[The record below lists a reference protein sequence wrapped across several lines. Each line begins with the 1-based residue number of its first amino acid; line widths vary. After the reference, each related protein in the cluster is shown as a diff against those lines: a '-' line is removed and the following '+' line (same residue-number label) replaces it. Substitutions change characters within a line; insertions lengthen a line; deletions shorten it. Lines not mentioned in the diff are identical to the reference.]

1 MKTQVL
7 AAVLAAASL
16 VAAGP
21 AHAEYPD
28 RPISLI
34 VPFPPGGTA
43 DNMAR
48 ALQPALQ
55 RALKQTVLVVN
66 KAGAGGAI
74 GVSQV
79 ANAPA
84 DGYTVLLSLLSVA
97 SLPEQAVVNKQK
109 PPFTLDQLTPVAL
122 LSAEPV
128 AMVVPEASP
137 YKSFRELIAA
147 AKARPN
153 ALTFGSTGFFG
164 EVHVRSEAFVDTA
177 GIDARHIPYQG
188 GGPLLN
194 ALIANEVD
202 FGLLSRALTATQVK
216 AGRLRY
222 LATAGDEPWTEPAG
236 LPRMKDQGVNFDTVA
251 GTAVFIPAG
260 TPEAVERKLRQAVEA
275 ASQDA
280 EFRQM
285 VAQTGGAVKYVAGSE
300 FASFWSGYVKSI
312 AVITR
317 RIAQSEAQGKA
328 R

>member
-1 MKTQVL
+1 MKNKVL
-7 AAVLAAASL
+7 AAVLAAASI
-16 VAAGP
+16 VAVGA

-28 RPISLI
+28 RPINLI

-48 ALQPALQ
+48 AMQPALQ

-84 DGYTVLLSLLSVA
+84 DGYNILLSLLSVA

-109 PPFTLDQLTPVAL
+109 PPFTLEQLTPVAL

-147 AKARPN
+147 AKAKPN
-153 ALTFGSTGFFG
+153 QLTFGSTGFFG

-194 ALIANEVD
+194 ALIASEVD
-202 FGLLSRALTATQVK
+202 FALLSRALTATQVK

-222 LATAGDEPWTEPAG
+222 LATAGNEPWTDPAG
-236 LPRMKDQGVNFDTVA
+236 LPRMKDQGVDFDTVA

-260 TPEAVERKLRQAVEA
+260 TPEAVERKIRQAVEVA
-275 ASQDA
+275 VNDA
-280 EFRQM
+280 EFKQM
-285 VAQTGGAVKYVAGSE
+285 VTQTGGAVKYMPGSE
-300 FASFWSGYVKSI
+300 FATFWSGYVKAI
-312 AVITR
+312 GVITR

>member
-1 MKTQVL
+1 MKNKVL
-7 AAVLAAASL
+7 AAVLAAASI
-16 VAAGP
+16 VAVGA

-28 RPISLI
+28 RPINLI

-48 ALQPALQ
+48 AMQPALQ

-84 DGYTVLLSLLSVA
+84 DGYNILLSLLSVA

-109 PPFTLDQLTPVAL
+109 PPFTLEQLTPVAL

-147 AKARPN
+147 AKAKPN
-153 ALTFGSTGFFG
+153 QLTFGSTGFFG

-194 ALIANEVD
+194 ALIASEVD
-202 FGLLSRALTATQVK
+202 FALLSRALTSAQVK

-222 LATAGDEPWTEPAG
+222 LATAGNEPWTDPAG
-236 LPRMKDQGVNFDTVA
+236 LPRMKDQGVDFDTVA

-260 TPEAVERKLRQAVEA
+260 TPEAVERKIRQAVEVA
-275 ASQDA
+275 VNDA
-280 EFRQM
+280 EFKQM
-285 VAQTGGAVKYVAGSE
+285 VTQTGGAVKYMPGSE
-300 FASFWSGYVKSI
+300 FATFWSGYVKAI
-312 AVITR
+312 GVITR

>member
-1 MKTQVL
+1 MKNQVL
-7 AAVLAAASL
+7 AALLAATSL
-16 VAAGP
+16 LALGS
-21 AHAEYPD
+21 AHAQYPD
-28 RPISLI
+28 RPINLV

-48 ALQPALQ
+48 AMQPALQ
-55 RALKQTVLVVN
+55 KALKQTVVVVN
-66 KAGAGGAI
+66 RAGAGGAI

-84 DGYTVLLSLLSVA
+84 DGYTLLLSLLSVA

-128 AMVVPEASP
+128 AMVVPENSP
-137 YKSFRELIAA
+137 YKSFREVIAA

-194 ALIANEVD
+194 ALLANEVD
-202 FGLLSRALTATQVK
+202 FALLSRALTATQVK

-251 GTAVFIPAG
+251 GTAVFMPAG
-260 TPEAVERKLRQAVEA
+260 TPEAVERTLRKAVETA
-275 ASQDA
+275 ANDP
-280 EFRQM
+280 EFKQM
-285 VAQTGGAVKYVAGSE
+285 VAQTGGAVKYVAGKG
-300 FASFWSGYVKSI
+300 FADFWAGYVKSI

-317 RIAQSEAQGKA
+317 RIAQSEAEGKA

>member
-1 MKTQVL
+1 MKAKIL
-7 AAVLAAASL
+7 AAVLTALSLAAAGS
-16 VAAGP
+16 AQ
-21 AHAEYPD
+21 AEYPD
-28 RPISLI
+28 RPINVI

-55 RALKQTVLVVN
+55 KALQQTVIVVN
-66 KAGAGGAI
+66 RGGAGGAI

-84 DGYTVLLSLLSVA
+84 DGYNILLSLLSVA

-109 PPFTLDQLTPVAL
+109 PPFTLEQLVPVAL

-128 AMVVPEASP
+128 AMVVPENSP
-137 YKSFRELIAA
+137 YKSFRDLIAA
-147 AKARPN
+147 AKAKPN

-177 GIDARHIPYQG
+177 GIETRHIPYQG

-194 ALIANEVD
+194 ALLANEVD
-202 FGLLSRALTATQVK
+202 FALLSRALTATQVK

-222 LATAGDEPWTEPAG
+222 LATAGDEVWNEPAG

-275 ASQDA
+275 AVSDP
-280 EFRQM
+280 EFKQM
-285 VAQTGGAVKYVAGSE
+285 ITRSGGAVRYMAGTE
-300 FASFWSGYVKSI
+300 FTTFWAGYVKTI

-317 RIAQSEAQGKA
+317 RIAQSEAEGKA